1 MHELPIISQED
12 ALAPR
17 HRQACGGAVRFLATC
32 STVEALR
39 YEPEL
44 MSSTPPP
51 QPLPN
56 RDTRKPCIWEWG
68 EGRRGRFCEGERLEQ
83 PTGFTARQQHLTRN
97 TNSSNIC
104 LAGLSQKHRE
114 ALSKPILPT
123 LFRTVALPTPEATAR
138 DRFKETWAVR
148 EHFH

>member
-17 HRQACGGAVRFLATC
+17 HRQACGGAVRFLATR

-51 QPLPN
+51 S
-56 RDTRKPCIWEWG
+56 PCQTETQENLVSG
-68 EGRRGRFCEGERLEQ
+68 SGERDA
-83 PTGFTARQQHLTRN
+83 GGVSAREKGSNSPQVSQHD
-97 TNSSNIC
+97 SS
-104 LAGLSQKHRE
+104 
-114 ALSKPILPT
+114 T
-123 LFRTVALPTPEATAR
+123 
-138 DRFKETWAVR
+138 
-148 EHFH
+148 

>member
-51 QPLPN
+51 APAKQRHKKTLYL
-56 RDTRKPCIWEWG
+56 G
-68 EGRRGRFCEGERLEQ
+68 VGRGTQGAFLRGRKAR
-83 PTGFTARQQHLTRN
+83 TAHRFHSTTAAPDKEHQFQQHL
-97 TNSSNIC
+97 
-104 LAGLSQKHRE
+104 LGW
-114 ALSKPILPT
+114 P
-123 LFRTVALPTPEATAR
+123 FPEAQGSPIQTHFAHAVQ
-138 DRFKETWAVR
+138 DRCSSYP
-148 EHFH
+148 